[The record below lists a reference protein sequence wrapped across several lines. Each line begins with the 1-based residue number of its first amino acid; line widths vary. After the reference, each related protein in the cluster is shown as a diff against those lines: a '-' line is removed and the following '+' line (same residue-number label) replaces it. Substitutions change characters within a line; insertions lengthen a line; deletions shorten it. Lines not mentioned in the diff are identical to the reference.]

1 MSFSIGELA
10 DKAGVTPRT
19 IRYYVELGLLPPPTG
34 TGNRA
39 MYNRDHL
46 DRLFTIKKLQMGR
59 LSLDEIR
66 AYLAESEEGAAPP
79 APADMASPMLASSA
93 AEYISELRSQYEP
106 RMNKLQSMNKP
117 RSRSPSESYTAEPW
131 TRIPI
136 TPDVELHVR
145 RRGSRIDT
153 RLARAIEELRRIF
166 AEEEP

>member
-1 MSFSIGELA
+1 VSFSIGELA
-10 DKAGVTPRT
+10 DRAGVTPRT
-19 IRYYVELGLLPPPTG
+19 IRYYVEIGLLPPPTG

-39 MYNRDHL
+39 TYGAEHL
-46 DRLFTIKKLQMGR
+46 DRLMTIKKLQMGR

-66 AYLAESEEGAAPP
+66 AYLAEAEGVVP
-79 APADMASPMLASSA
+79 AQSDLALAGSGSSA

-106 RMNKLQSMNKP
+106 RPSKP
-117 RSRSPSESYTAEPW
+117 ALRSPSDSYTAEPW

-136 TPDVELHVR
+136 TADIELHVR

-153 RLARAIEELRRIF
+153 RLARAIEELRHIF

>member
-39 MYNRDHL
+39 MYSQEHL
-46 DRLFTIKKLQMGR
+46 HRLMTIKKLQMGR

-66 AYLAESEEGAAPP
+66 VYLAESEEGRAPS

-106 RMNKLQSMNKP
+106 RMNKPQ
-117 RSRSPSESYTAEPW
+117 SRSQSESYTAEPW

-136 TPDVELHVR
+136 SPDVELHVR